1 MTTRFLPKLAAAL
14 GVLWTLGA
22 AASFGQ
28 APPAVPALPDA
39 ERRTSYSITA
49 STCACSL
56 GFQYYQDSNDV
67 DSAVQVY
74 INGVRKLST
83 DSTAG
88 WAITSATGSLGT
100 IPRPV
105 TDGVLTFNS
114 AQTGTVQIVGSQRPR
129 RLTEVAENRGVAAR
143 DFNQFANGVEAQL
156 REAWDLRNRTLLGPP
171 GQTYGPLPA
180 ASLCPNAILAFDAT
194 GLLPQCQTAVSL
206 GVLLTPATTVVN
218 ELATWGDT
226 VGHTLN
232 DATGIS
238 AVPGGPLTI
247 SPTANSA
254 NQGLLINQSGLLGN
268 VAGTN
273 YAWAVQAS
281 PALLYNSIAVTTD
294 TANVTGTPTQFTV
307 ALNVGLVTGGANSQ
321 GTKTAFSAEI
331 NHAYSG
337 SNPTLGRD
345 HIAASFYAIGSVG
358 DGGTGTTAGTAK
370 GTLFATNP
378 VANASSGATNLF
390 SVSGGE
396 VDVGIATGASARHR
410 LGWSVVAGGNLRG
423 DTGSGGLDAALEVAA
438 GATGWATG
446 LIFSSL
452 HGAAPIATTGT
463 LIGTDGVNI
472 TAASGV
478 DFSAYTLTTFLRGP
492 SSNFI
497 VSGAGAI
504 TGTSLQINNGTIS
517 WNDGTAVGIANIG
530 ALFTRSV
537 QLGSNNNFNVVFVT
551 NNTLAGYFD
560 ASAVGT
566 FNLGSVG
573 ISQGVLNINGLTSGT
588 VAIKAQAAAGTYN
601 FNLPI
606 SAGGANQV
614 LTSQGGGA
622 TAQSYQDINALL
634 AVTSPITKS
643 GTTTVTFACATC
655 VTSAASLTANQL
667 VIGSGSQGEQS
678 LGTLGTT
685 TTVLHGNA
693 AGAPTFAA
701 IVSADLNITTT
712 TCTNQFLT
720 AISATAVGTCTTDT
734 LASAQHANQGTT
746 TTLLHG
752 NAAGNPSWTAVVSA
766 DLNITTTT
774 CTNQFITAISATAAG
789 TCTTATLAS
798 AQFANQ
804 GTTTTVLHGNAA
816 GNPSFAAVSLTAD
829 VSGILPGANGG
840 TGVANTGLTITLAGS
855 LSLPAV
861 VQGDIWYGSAAGTIS
876 ALAKNTTATRYLANT
891 GTSNNPAW
899 AQVDLTNGVTGALPG
914 ANGGTGL
921 STAAIGDIIYAS
933 ATTPTWSRLA
943 DVATGSVLVSGGVN
957 TAPAWSASPTI
968 TTSVTTPL
976 HIGGTG
982 TTGTQL
988 TLQTTT
994 GVGTTD
1000 AISVKGGNN
1009 GGTTFGTWNTNGLG
1023 IGGTIVNQLAIGSS
1037 HALTVQS
1044 TSARSTMELINSST
1058 GTGGVAGSFAYYNGT
1073 ERLVSMDASAD
1084 GATNSGIWTV
1094 YVDNA
1099 GALTGQ
1105 MSLNHVGFLS
1115 VNGSLGVGVG
1125 SDPGVGAVFAGAFV
1139 QATTYLQSGTKLR
1152 AVGTAPGL
1160 TSCGTTPTIE
1170 GSDLSGTVTMGTGS
1184 PTGCVI
1190 TFNAAYIS
1198 APRCTVSWR
1207 VNLASMQYAVT
1218 NGAITLTQTATSSN
1232 KVDYICSVQSG
1243 GWLLK
1248 RDLDPAANDNTPAF
1262 MDQAA

>member
-1 MTTRFLPKLAAAL
+1 MKKLLLALSILLLPSAAFGQCNGVFGANQVCGSIAGGVPGPVNAVNFPIGLRVGTTTVIGGSST
-14 GVLWTLGA
+14 GVLYNNSGVLGA
-22 AASFGQ
+22 
-28 APPAVPALPDA
+28 
-39 ERRTSYSITA
+39 
-49 STCACSL
+49 
-56 GFQYYQDSNDV
+56 DV
-67 DSAVQVY
+67 
-74 INGVRKLST
+74 G
-83 DSTAG
+83 
-88 WAITSATGSLGT
+88 
-100 IPRPV
+100 
-105 TDGVLTFNS
+105 LT
-114 AQTGTVQIVGSQRPR
+114 
-129 RLTEVAENRGVAAR
+129 
-143 DFNQFANGVEAQL
+143 
-156 REAWDLRNRTLLGPP
+156 W
-171 GQTYGPLPA
+171 
-180 ASLCPNAILAFDAT
+180 
-194 GLLPQCQTAVSL
+194 
-206 GVLLTPATTVVN
+206 
-218 ELATWGDT
+218 
-226 VGHTLN
+226 
-232 DATGIS
+232 
-238 AVPGGPLTI
+238 VPGGPLTI

-254 NQGLLINQSGLLGN
+254 NQGLVINQPGLLGN
-268 VAGTN
+268 VAGTT

-294 TANVTGTPTQFTV
+294 TANVTGAPTQFTI

-321 GTKTAFSAEI
+321 GTKTAFSAQI

-358 DGGTGTTAGTAK
+358 DGGTGTTLGTAK

-378 VANASSGATNLF
+378 IANASSGATNLF

-410 LGWSVVAGGNLRG
+410 LGWSVIGGGNLRG
-423 DTGSGGLDAALEVAA
+423 DTGSGGLDAAYEVGA
-438 GATGWATG
+438 GSTSWATG

-497 VSGAGAI
+497 ASGAGAI
-504 TGTSLQINNGTIS
+504 TGTSLQINNGTIT

-560 ASAVGT
+560 AAAVGT
-566 FNLGSVG
+566 FNLGSGG
-573 ISQGVLNINGLTSGT
+573 ISQGVLNLNGLTSGT
-588 VAIKAQAAAGTYN
+588 VAIKVQAAAGTYN

-606 SAGGANQV
+606 SAGSAGQV

-634 AVTSPITKS
+634 AATSPITKS

-678 LGTLGTT
+678 LGTLGTS

-693 AGAPTFAA
+693 GGAPTY
-701 IVSADLNITTT
+701 S
-712 TCTNQFLT
+712 
-720 AISATAVGTCTTDT
+720 
-734 LASAQHANQGTT
+734 
-746 TTLLHG
+746 
-752 NAAGNPSWTAVVSA
+752 
-766 DLNITTTT
+766 
-774 CTNQFITAISATAAG
+774 
-789 TCTTATLAS
+789 
-798 AQFANQ
+798 
-804 GTTTTVLHGNAA
+804 
-816 GNPSFAAVSLTAD
+816 AVSLTAD
-829 VSGILPGANGG
+829 VSGVLPG
-840 TGVANTGLTITLAGS
+840 VS
-855 LSLPAV
+855 
-861 VQGDIWYGSAAGTIS
+861 
-876 ALAKNTTATRYLANT
+876 
-891 GTSNNPAW
+891 
-899 AQVDLTNGVTGALPG
+899 
-914 ANGGTGL
+914 GGTGL
-921 STAAIGDIIYAS
+921 STAAIGDLIYAS

-957 TAPAWSASPTI
+957 TAPAWSTSPTI
-968 TTSVTTPL
+968 TISVTTPL

-1000 AISVKGGNN
+1000 AVSVKGGNN

-1073 ERLVSMDASAD
+1073 ERLISMDASAD

-1152 AVGTAPGL
+1152 ATGTAPAL
-1160 TSCGTTPTIE
+1160 TSCGTSPTIE

-1190 TFNAAYIS
+1190 TFNVAYTG

-1207 VNLASMQYAVT
+1207 VNIASMQYAVST
-1218 NGAITLTQTATSSN
+1218 TAITLTQTATSSN
-1232 KVDYICSVQSG
+1232 VIDYVCTVRNG

-1248 RDLDPAANDNTPAF
+1248 RDLAPAANDNTPAF